1 LTAVVVLPTPP
12 FWFAIA
18 TTFATASDAGVG
30 NLEGGEIY
38 AVLSRSPEM
47 FHVKQWAHTTVL
59 VEAAF
64 PEATEVFH
72 VKHQTIASA
81 WRALVCALCLP
92 EA

>member
-1 LTAVVVLPTPP
+1 
-12 FWFAIA
+12 
-18 TTFATASDAGVG
+18 
-30 NLEGGEIY
+30 
-38 AVLSRSPEM
+38 M